1 MARPCSI
8 PGCTG
13 HTTQWGSYCPTHA
26 AQARRHGHPE
36 QRAVTKAELRPFERR
51 ALERVDLNAGNPLW
65 AGVEANWRGLGVRAR
80 GILTDFRAGRAGSR
94 HERIAAEEVLKLAEH
109 IEPAA
114 FLITGMAM
122 FLMQEADPHR
132 FRSDD
137 AFRFQLT
144 RRVRGLSEVNAG
156 TWTDRTTG
164 RRKLVYREL
173 PPKAAA
179 VLARWFIETLAGVG
193 VLVAR
198 LEHQQRQERLRRA
211 ESMAEGARAL
221 V

>member
-51 ALERVDLNAGNPLW
+51 AVRRVELNACNALW
-65 AGVEANWRGLGVRAR
+65 SGVEANWQTLVGHAQ
-80 GILTDFRAGRAGSR
+80 GILAEARAGRAGSR
-94 HERIAAEEVLKLAEH
+94 HERIAAEEVMKLAEH
-109 IEPAA
+109 IDGRA
-114 FLITGMAM
+114 FLITGLAM
-122 FLMQEADPHR
+122 HLMLEDDPRR
-132 FRSDD
+132 FWSDD
-137 AFRFQLT
+137 AFRFQLV
-144 RRVRGLSEVNAG
+144 RRVRGLTEVNAG
-156 TWTDRTTG
+156 VWADHATG

-179 VLARWFIETLAGVG
+179 ILAQWFAKALAGVG

-198 LEHQQRQERLRRA
+198 LERKQREEKQRLA

-221 V
+221 I

>member
-1 MARPCSI
+1 
-8 PGCTG
+8 
-13 HTTQWGSYCPTHA
+13 
-26 AQARRHGHPE
+26 
-36 QRAVTKAELRPFERR
+36 
-51 ALERVDLNAGNPLW
+51 
-65 AGVEANWRGLGVRAR
+65 
-80 GILTDFRAGRAGSR
+80 
-94 HERIAAEEVLKLAEH
+94 
-109 IEPAA
+109 
-114 FLITGMAM
+114 MAM